1 MRLQMAIDV
10 ADVDKVME
18 MVDKVHDVVD
28 IVEVGTPVIMGYGVE
43 PVRLIKEKYPQLTVL
58 ADTKIADAGS
68 YECQEA
74 CDAGADIITV
84 LAISDDGTIQGVADT
99 AHANGKLCMAD
110 LLSVTEISTRA
121 RRLEQLGVD
130 IICVHTGVDMQAHGR
145 TPLMDLVE
153 LTKAVNPGMTAVA
166 GGISM
171 STLSSYTALK
181 PAIIISGG
189 ALGKASDLRQAVIEM
204 EEAMRKEEN

>member
-1 MRLQMAIDV
+1 
-10 ADVDKVME
+10 
-18 MVDKVHDVVD
+18 
-28 IVEVGTPVIMGYGVE
+28 
-43 PVRLIKEKYPQLTVL
+43 
-58 ADTKIADAGS
+58 
-68 YECQEA
+68 
-74 CDAGADIITV
+74 
-84 LAISDDGTIQGVADT
+84 
-99 AHANGKLCMAD
+99 MAD
-110 LLSVTEISTRA
+110 LLSVTEIPERA
-121 RRLEQLGVD
+121 KRLEQLGVD

-153 LTKAVNPGMTAVA
+153 LTKAVDPGKTAVA

-189 ALGKASDLRQAVIEM
+189 ALGKAPDLRQAVIEM